1 MSGGLASPGWSLITI
16 AKVGVPCLVVLEEYE
31 SMSQR
36 DDHILAGGIDPSRRL
51 DHLTSIVDFLGY
63 WVTSAQSSSIDGG
76 QPNSVRQEL
85 SRSIASGRLMPK
97 IDNWK
102 SKLEA
107 MPGASDIL
115 NRLRAIE
122 EATNYIV

>member
-1 MSGGLASPGWSLITI
+1 MTI
-16 AKVGVPCLVVLEEYE
+16 AKVGVPFLVVLEEYE

-36 DDHILAGGIDPSRRL
+36 DDHILAGGTDPSRRL
-51 DHLTSIVDFLGY
+51 DHFASIVDFLSY
-63 WVTSAQSSSIDGG
+63 WVSSAQSSSIDGG

-115 NRLRAIE
+115 DRLRAIE

>member
-1 MSGGLASPGWSLITI
+1 
-16 AKVGVPCLVVLEEYE
+16 
-31 SMSQR
+31 MSQR
-36 DDHILAGGIDPSRRL
+36 DDHILAGGTDPSRRL
-51 DHLTSIVDFLGY
+51 DHFASIVDFLSY
-63 WVTSAQSSSIDGG
+63 WVSSAQSSSIAGG

-115 NRLRAIE
+115 DRLRAIE
-122 EATNYIV
+122 EATHYIV